1 MKREFKKDGCR
12 FMTEEYHG
20 ELLVFDL
27 EVDDNI
33 DTVEFSGITKVL
45 IGKKKEETYPNV
57 KRLIIGETVEDINI
71 PNELF
76 PNVKEVISYSD
87 YFLNSDMLIRV
98 TVDKRKSTKVLYNE
112 PITWLL
118 NTFCKH
124 TDEVIDLHNVTRI
137 AEYAFSGCRSS
148 LIINDEN
155 IDMVQANAFE
165 GSCSVSYH
173 PEYGG
178 LYMAGRMIIDVNKS
192 TTEIIIPKNA
202 TYYFIN
208 HMPFNQSLYR
218 TIQKVTVKN
227 SNLFFKP
234 SLGQY
239 EYSRESTKYLIIDDD
254 IHMDRDLLSGYILAS
269 HCLEKIEVTDENQE
283 YSSYDG
289 ILYSKDGE
297 ELIACPPMKKGK
309 IKIKE
314 GTKRIAKV
322 AFYSS
327 AAERIEVPDSVLTIG
342 KNAFFYCCSLT
353 SVKLGN
359 GIQEIPTEC
368 FMNAEALRHIIIPPN
383 VKKIGARA
391 FNEARCLAYITFSEG
406 LEEIGY
412 SAFCRT
418 SLEELHLPASIKYIA
433 DVGPMNNIYS
443 IYLKT
448 DIFPKGIAKAITET
462 VAFPGMLRCIEKDK
476 KRPCMIKT
484 PLRTIYFPKF
494 LDIKSHQ
501 MLDELV
507 DKSNRFPDDMFRFAL
522 ADDEM
527 AHGIAVLEYQNLHN
541 EDAKI
546 YLQEHLLPDITNC
559 IRTGNEP
566 KIIELLNLK
575 LIDDSDMFTKI
586 YDMLPDEMTAAKAYL
601 MERCQDITTTNFSI

>member
-1 MKREFKKDGCR
+1 MREIKKDGYR
-12 FMTEEYHG
+12 FMTEERYG

-33 DTVEFSGITKVL
+33 DTVEFSGITRVL
-45 IGKKKEETYPNV
+45 IGTKKEKTYPNV
-57 KRLIIGETVEDINI
+57 KRLIIGETVEDIQI

-87 YFLNSDMLIRV
+87 YFLNSDMLIRIV
-98 TVDKRKSTKVLYNE
+98 IDKKKSAKILHNE
-112 PITWLL
+112 PTHWLL
-118 NTFCKH
+118 NTFCKRA
-124 TDEVIDLHNVTRI
+124 DEVIDLHNVTRI

-148 LIINDEN
+148 LIINDEHIN
-155 IDMVQANAFE
+155 MVQANAFE
-165 GSCSVSYH
+165 NSCSVSYY

-178 LYMAGRMIIDVNKS
+178 LYMAGRMIIDISEKA
-192 TTEIIIPKNA
+192 TEIIIPKNA

-208 HMPFNQSLYR
+208 HMTFKQSLYQR
-218 TIQKVTVKN
+218 IQKVTVKN
-227 SNLFFKP
+227 SGLFFEP
-234 SLGQY
+234 RLSQY
-239 EYSRESTKYLIIDDD
+239 EYGRESPRCLIIDDD
-254 IHMDRDLLSGYILAS
+254 RHMDRDLLSGYVLRNR
-269 HCLEKIEVTDENQE
+269 CLEEVEVTDKNQE

-309 IKIKE
+309 ITVKE
-314 GTKRIAKV
+314 GTKHIAET

-327 AAERIEVPDSVLTIG
+327 AAERIEIPDSVLTIG
-342 KNAFFYCCSLT
+342 KNAFFYCCSLK

-359 GIQEIPTEC
+359 GIQEIPAEC
-368 FMNAEALRHIIIPPN
+368 FMKAEALRHIIIPPN
-383 VKKIGARA
+383 VKKIGTSA
-391 FNEARCLAYITFSEG
+391 FNEARCLADITFSEG
-406 LEEIGY
+406 LEKVGY
-412 SAFCRT
+412 SAFCKT
-418 SLEELHLPASIKYIA
+418 SLKELHLPASIKYIT
-433 DVGPMNNIYS
+433 DVGPNQIHC

-448 DIFPKGIAKAITET
+448 DTLPKGITKAITKV
-462 VAFPGMLRCIEKDK
+462 VAFPEMLRHIGTDK
-476 KRPCMIKT
+476 KTPCMIKT

-494 LDIKSHQ
+494 LDMKSHQ
-501 MLDELV
+501 MLEEFV
-507 DKSNRFPDDMFRFAL
+507 DKNNCFPDDMFRFAL

-527 AHGIAVLEYQNLHN
+527 AHDIAVLEYQNLHN
-541 EDAKI
+541 KNAKI
-546 YLQEHLLPDITNC
+546 YLQEHLLPDIATC

-601 MERCQDITTTNFSI
+601 MEGCQDIVAMNFSI